1 MGSLAV
7 CMFNSRMSLCVCV
20 CVCVGVCVSERER
33 ERESVCVHVLFVI
46 LCVRN
51 LHVPMMFPQYFQ
63 LQNWAVQKR
72 PSMCF
77 LTTRILTIRVL
88 NTPVRTKRIFTI
100 RKLSTNTSTPRIL
113 TAASSSFWPRAVT
126 HSYYYLLPACCTT
139 RSDSTKRTAQRGQYK
154 EDSTKRTVQR
164 GQYKEDSTKRTVQR
178 DGCEFLLHIFC
189 LGVCLSVLRIRAA
202 VYYRY
207 SLLQDRAV
215 QRGAGCVFES
225 HSVQSVYECG
235 VVQSGHFIRVL

>member
-1 MGSLAV
+1 MTTAAYCSTLQHTATRCKIHCNTTSATSQQLENILTLCVLNGSFCANMGSLAV

-113 TAASSSFWPRAVT
+113 TAASSSF
-126 HSYYYLLPACCTT
+126 
-139 RSDSTKRTAQRGQYK
+139 
-154 EDSTKRTVQR
+154 
-164 GQYKEDSTKRTVQR
+164 
-178 DGCEFLLHIFC
+178 
-189 LGVCLSVLRIRAA
+189 
-202 VYYRY
+202 
-207 SLLQDRAV
+207 
-215 QRGAGCVFES
+215 
-225 HSVQSVYECG
+225 
-235 VVQSGHFIRVL
+235 